1 MLWIIEKP
9 LKCTP
14 HDLYDFRRET
24 KAKYVSYQPPQYP
37 FAVSSED
44 NIRAT
49 KEKNDSIYA
58 TTSIPAS
65 NDMPYRIRFPPKHP
79 AKAMETIPSVIEFK
93 KDLERSQS
101 TTPFTHGTPT
111 SIKETGDL
119 LISNMHISAY
129 DQQIILERDH
139 AAKHSQSDQHDC
151 EAISIRDQHIYAK
164 QPILLAVEKL
174 YVSYFEALSARR
186 VELYTNLFL
195 QTKIM
200 PKLPNF
206 VNVLLDQLVT
216 IAPSSSSSSSSS
228 SIIDPLRENV
238 GGDLQADN
246 NTQRNRE
253 IMRSSLT
260 SILLLLLKWFKLSRM
275 YNFDTTYFIHTYGT
289 DVSNL

>member
-1 MLWIIEKP
+1 MSSIIEQP

-37 FAVSSED
+37 FAMSSED

-58 TTSIPAS
+58 TTSISAP

-119 LISNMHISAY
+119 LISNMHISTY
-129 DQQIILERDH
+129 DQQIIMEREH
-139 AAKHSQSDQHDC
+139 AEKHSGSHQHDC
-151 EAISIRDQHIYAK
+151 DAINTRDQHIYEK
-164 QPILLAVEKL
+164 QPVLLAVEKL

-186 VELYTNLFL
+186 AELYS
-195 QTKIM
+195 
-200 PKLPNF
+200 NF
-206 VNVLLDQLVT
+206 FYR
-216 IAPSSSSSSSSS
+216 PRSC
-228 SIIDPLRENV
+228 
-238 GGDLQADN
+238 
-246 NTQRNRE
+246 
-253 IMRSSLT
+253 RSSL
-260 SILLLLLKWFKLSRM
+260 IL
-275 YNFDTTYFIHTYGT
+275 
-289 DVSNL
+289 